1 MSELFI
7 DGEWAAGTGPAFA
20 SRNPGTG
27 ATVWE
32 GHSASADDVDHAV
45 RSARRAFATRVL
57 PLVRRFAGGSQRLR
71 THLLEPAIR
80 AIVCRLGFRRG
91 HPDGGSPPGVRV
103 RSRG

>member
-32 GHSASADDVDHAV
+32 GNSASADDVDRAV
-45 RSARRAFATRVL
+45 RSARRAFARG
-57 PLVRRFAGGSQRLR
+57 RR
-71 THLLEPAIR
+71 
-80 AIVCRLGFRRG
+80 
-91 HPDGGSPPGVRV
+91 
-103 RSRG
+103 